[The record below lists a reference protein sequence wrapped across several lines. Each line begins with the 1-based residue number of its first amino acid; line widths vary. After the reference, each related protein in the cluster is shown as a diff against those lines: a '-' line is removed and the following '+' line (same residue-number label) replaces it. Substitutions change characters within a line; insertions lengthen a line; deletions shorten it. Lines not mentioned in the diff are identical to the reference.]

1 MNNRPAAAFFLC
13 LLGMISIGVI
23 VSDAAAD
30 QEPSVPVLEPI
41 PLADFSRYPEGWE
54 ARGGMAKADGIY
66 EPAREGDASYLRA
79 RESSE
84 SVRLFKKIPWDS
96 AAYPIVEWRWRVT
109 KWPETAAARVA
120 IYIALDRDV
129 FGIPTLTKYYWSR
142 DEAAGELKEGGMFRP
157 AERVIRSGQMD
168 SSDWIVERVDAR
180 ADFQKISGRDPRGE
194 AYGIGLM
201 VDPGIEAEIGEIIA
215 LPR

>member
-1 MNNRPAAAFFLC
+1 MAN
-13 LLGMISIGVI
+13 LLFIVLTAIIGVGS
-23 VSDAAAD
+23 VASDAPQSRED
-30 QEPSVPVLEPI
+30 SVPQVERI
-41 PLADFSRYPEGWE
+41 ILADFSRYPEGWV
-54 ARGGMAKADGIY
+54 ARGGFSKANEIY
-66 EPAREGDASYLRA
+66 EVVEGEEGRYLRA
-79 RESSE
+79 RERSE
-84 SVRLFKKIPWDS
+84 SVRLFKKITWDS

-142 DEAAGELKEGGMFRP
+142 NEAAGELKEGGMFRP
-157 AERVIRSGQMD
+157 AERVIRGGRTD
-168 SSDWIVERVDAR
+168 SNDWIVERVDAR
-180 ADFQKISGRDPRGE
+180 ADHQKIAGRDPRGE
-194 AYGIGLM
+194 AYGIGLL